1 MTNAT
6 FTCRAASNEARNNEN
21 RTAMNLRIY
30 FFLLAASLTSLML
43 HAQDKNISGRLVDE
57 QQQPVEYANVVLLSL
72 PDSAFVAGVVSDAQ
86 GAFQLTH
93 SGNGSL
99 LRISCVGFAELY
111 RNVEAGHLGTL
122 TLSTDSRMLS
132 EVTVKGDLP
141 KTRLKGDAM
150 ITTVT
155 GSVLEQAG
163 TAENLLDKI
172 PNVTAKD
179 GEVNVFGRG
188 AAEVYING
196 RKVRNSSELD
206 QLSSDNIKQVE
217 VVTNPGA
224 RYDASVKAV
233 VRIVTKKVTGE
244 GFGFNNRLYMRNDR
258 YAGWAIREQYNFNY
272 RHKGF
277 DLSGMLY
284 GNDWSWGQPQNVS
297 QVTHLD
303 KEWEQ
308 HLDVDYKGHSK
319 TVSGQLALNY
329 QFNPNHSMGVR
340 YDYQRDPSSTTHL
353 HTTTDVLTDGVQT
366 DHSVS
371 HMRNATPETKHT
383 LNYYYNGQIG
393 QWNID
398 FNADGYWNFLRETQ
412 RSDETAEQSGDRVV
426 HTYNR
431 DRSSLQAA
439 KLVVSCPLWQGN
451 LAFGGEY
458 ASTRRT
464 SRYRNPEGL
473 MADNDSRINEL
484 TAAGFVEYS
493 RSFGKVSAQAG
504 LRYEH
509 VDFDYYERDV
519 HMDEQSRTYDNLFP
533 SLNVNIPVGKV
544 QMQLTY
550 AGKVTRPSYS
560 ILRDAT
566 TYINRYTYQTGNPF
580 LRPTMM
586 QNLSVAASY
595 QWVNLYVGYSHVKD
609 DINQMCVNYSD
620 EDPTIGLLNWFNLD
634 AYDQMAASLTL
645 APTIGPWR
653 PQFIVQ
659 MQKQWYSM
667 ETHEGRVNLNH
678 PIATFAWY
686 NSLTLP
692 GDFLLDVDGY
702 FTTKGHSK
710 NMYSNGTFFL
720 VNMALTKS
728 FLKERLTA
736 QFRANNLFENN
747 SSKFLL
753 YSGIRQFSG
762 SNPQFRG
769 ISLNLT
775 YKFNTARSKYKGTG
789 AGQDQ
794 KSRM

>member
-1 MTNAT
+1 M
-6 FTCRAASNEARNNEN
+6 
-21 RTAMNLRIY
+21 MNLRIY
-30 FFLLAASLTSLML
+30 LFLVAASLTTLL
-43 HAQDKNISGRLVDE
+43 AHAQNATISGRLVDE
-57 QQQPVEYANVVLLSL
+57 QQQPIEYANVVLLSL
-72 PDSAFVAGVVSDAQ
+72 PDSAFVTGVVSDAQ
-86 GAFQLTH
+86 GTFHLTQT
-93 SGNGSL
+93 GKGCL
-99 LRISCVGFAELY
+99 LRISCVGFADLY
-111 RNVEAGHLGTL
+111 RNVGSGDLGTL
-122 TLSTDSRMLS
+122 SLQTDSRMLG
-132 EVTVKGDLP
+132 EVMVKGELP

-150 ITTVT
+150 ITTVS

-188 AAEVYING
+188 TAEIYING

-233 VRIVTKKVTGE
+233 VRIVTKKVVGE

-258 YAGWAIREQYNFNY
+258 YAGWAFQEQYNFNY

-277 DLSGMLY
+277 DLSGMLFA
-284 GNDWSWGQPQNVS
+284 NEWRWGQPQNIT

-303 KEWEQ
+303 KKWEQ
-308 HLDVDYKGHSK
+308 HLDVDYKGRSK
-319 TVSGQLALNY
+319 TVSGQLSLNY
-329 QFNPNHSMGVR
+329 QFSPNHSMGVR
-340 YDYQRDPSSTTHL
+340 YEYQRDPSSTTDL
-353 HTTTDVLTDGVQT
+353 YTTTDVLTDGVQT

-371 HMRNATPETKHT
+371 LMRKSTPETKHT

-393 QWNID
+393 SWNID
-398 FNADGYWNFLRETQ
+398 FNVDGYWNFLRETQ
-412 RSDETAEQSGDRVV
+412 RSDETADQSGDRVV

-439 KLVVSCPLWQGN
+439 KLVVSHPLWQGN
-451 LAFGGEY
+451 LSFGGEY

-464 SRYRNPEGL
+464 SCYRNPEGL

-484 TAAGFVEYS
+484 TASGFVEYS
-493 RSFGKVSAQAG
+493 RTFGKVNAQAG

-509 VDFDYYERDV
+509 VDFDYYEKDV
-519 HMDEQSRTYDNLFP
+519 HMDEQSRTYNNLFP
-533 SLNVNIPVGKV
+533 SLNVNIPVGQV

-550 AGKVTRPSYS
+550 AGKMTRPSYS

-580 LRPTMM
+580 LHPTMI

-609 DINQMCVNYSD
+609 DISQICINYSD
-620 EDPTIGLLNWFNLD
+620 DDPTIGLLYWDNLD
-634 AYDQMAASLTL
+634 AYDQIAASLTL
-645 APTIGPWR
+645 APTIGPWH

-667 ETHEGRVNLNH
+667 ETHEGSVNLNH
-678 PIATFAWY
+678 PIATFIWN

-692 GDFLLDVDGY
+692 GGFLLDVDAH
-702 FTTKGHSK
+702 FITKGHNK
-710 NMYSNGTFFL
+710 NIYSNGTFFR

-728 FLKERLTA
+728 FLKDRLTA
-736 QFRANNLFENN
+736 QFRVNNIFENN
-747 SSKFLL
+747 STKFLL

-762 SNPQFRG
+762 TNPQFRG

-775 YKFNTARSKYKGTG
+775 YKFNAARSKYKGTG

>member
-1 MTNAT
+1 M
-6 FTCRAASNEARNNEN
+6 
-21 RTAMNLRIY
+21 MNLRTY
-30 FFLLAASLTSLML
+30 LFFVAASLSALL
-43 HAQDKNISGRLVDE
+43 AHAQDATISGRLVDE
-57 QQQPVEYANVVLLSL
+57 QQHPVEYANVVLLSL
-72 PDSAFVAGVVSDAQ
+72 PDSAFVTGVVSDAQ
-86 GAFQLTH
+86 GAFHLTH
-93 SGNGSL
+93 SCKGGL
-99 LRISCVGFAELY
+99 LRISCVGFADLY
-111 RNVEAGHLGTL
+111 RSAASGGIGTL
-122 TLSTDSRMLS
+122 TLQTDSRMLG
-132 EVTVKGDLP
+132 EVTVKGELP

-150 ITTVT
+150 ITTVV

-172 PNVTAKD
+172 PNVTASD

-206 QLSSDNIKQVE
+206 QLSSDNIRQVE
-217 VVTNPGA
+217 VVSNPGA

-244 GFGFNNRLYMRNDR
+244 GFGFNNRLYVRNDR
-258 YAGWAIREQYNFNY
+258 YAGWSFQEQYRFNY

-277 DLSGMLY
+277 DLSGMLF
-284 GNDWSWGQPQNVS
+284 GNDWQWGQPQDIF

-303 KEWEQ
+303 KEWKQ
-308 HLDVDYKGHSK
+308 HLDVDYKGRSK
-319 TVSGQLALNY
+319 TVSGQLTLNY
-329 QFNPNHSMGVR
+329 QFNPRHSMGVR
-340 YDYQRDPSSTTHL
+340 YEYQRDPSSRIRL

-366 DHSVS
+366 DRSES
-371 HMRNATPETKHT
+371 FMRTSTPETKHT

-412 RSDETAEQSGDRVV
+412 RSDETADQSGDREV

-431 DRSSLQAA
+431 DRSNLQAA
-439 KLVVSCPLWQGN
+439 KLVVSRPLWQGS
-451 LAFGGEY
+451 LSFGGEY

-464 SRYRNPEGL
+464 SHYRNPEGL

-484 TAAGFVEYS
+484 TASGFVEYS
-493 RSFGKVSAQAG
+493 RTFGKVSAQAG

-519 HMDEQSRTYDNLFP
+519 LMDEQSRTYNNLFP
-533 SLNVNIPVGKV
+533 SLNVNVPVGQV
-544 QMQLTY
+544 QLQLTY
-550 AGKVTRPSYS
+550 AGKVTRPNYEY
-560 ILRDAT
+560 LRDAT
-566 TYINRYTYQTGNPF
+566 IYVNRYTYQSGNPF
-580 LRPTMM
+580 LRPTMI
-586 QNLSVAASY
+586 QNLSMAASY

-609 DINQMCVNYSD
+609 DISQICINYSD
-620 EDPTIGLLNWFNLD
+620 DDPTIGLLYWENLD

-645 APTIGPWR
+645 APTVGPWR

-667 ETHEGRVNLNH
+667 ETHEGSVRLNH
-678 PIATFAWY
+678 PIATFVWN

-692 GDFLLDVDGY
+692 GGFLLDVDGY
-702 FTTKGHSK
+702 FVTKGHDK
-710 NMYSNGTFFL
+710 NIYSNGTFSR

-736 QFRANNLFENN
+736 QFRANNIFESN
-747 SSKFLL
+747 STKFLM

-762 SNPQFRG
+762 TNPQFRTL
-769 ISLNLT
+769 SLNLT
-775 YKFNTARSKYKGTG
+775 YKFNAARSKYKGTG

-794 KSRM
+794 KNRM

>member
-1 MTNAT
+1 
-6 FTCRAASNEARNNEN
+6 
-21 RTAMNLRIY
+21 MNLRIY
-30 FFLLAASLTSLML
+30 LFLLATSLTTLLL
-43 HAQDKNISGRLVDE
+43 HAQETTLIGQLVDE
-57 QQQPVEYANVVLLSL
+57 QQQPIEYANVVLLSQ

-86 GAFQLTH
+86 GAFRLVNP
-93 SGNGSL
+93 GRGSL
-99 LRISCVGFAELY
+99 LRISCVGFADLY
-111 RNVEAGHLGTL
+111 REVTAGSLGTL
-122 TLSTDSRMLS
+122 TLHADSQMLS

-150 ITTVT
+150 ITTVA

-172 PNVTAKD
+172 PNVTATD
-179 GEVNVFGRG
+179 GEVTVFGRG

-196 RKVRNSSELD
+196 RKVRNASELD
-206 QLSSDNIKQVE
+206 QLSSDNIRQVE

-233 VRIVTKKVTGE
+233 VRILTKKVVGE
-244 GFGFNNRLYMRNDR
+244 GFGFNNRLYVRNDR
-258 YAGWAIREQYNFNY
+258 YAGWAFLEQYNFNY
-272 RHKGF
+272 RHRGF

-284 GNDWSWGQPQNVS
+284 ANDWRWGQPQDIT

-303 KEWEQ
+303 KEWSQ
-308 HLDVDYKGHSK
+308 HLDVGYKGRSK
-319 TVSGQLALNY
+319 TVSGALTLNY
-329 QFNPNHSMGVR
+329 QFNPNHSMGLR
-340 YDYQRDPSSTTHL
+340 YDYRRTPSEKSDL
-353 HTTTDVLTDGVQT
+353 YTTTDVLTDGVQT
-366 DHSVS
+366 DRSIS
-371 HMRNATPETKHT
+371 RMQILAPATKHT
-383 LNYYYNGQIG
+383 LNYYYNGRAG
-393 QWNID
+393 QWSID
-398 FNADGYWNFLRETQ
+398 FNADGYWTSLRETQ
-412 RSDETAEQSGDRVV
+412 RSDETADQSGDRSV

-439 KLVVSCPLWQGN
+439 KLVVSRPLWQGN
-451 LAFGGEY
+451 LSFGGEY
-458 ASTRRT
+458 AYTRRT

-473 MADNDSRINEL
+473 MADNDSRIHEL

-533 SLNVNIPVGKV
+533 SLNVNIPVGQV

-550 AGKVTRPSYS
+550 AGKVTRPNYS
-560 ILRDAT
+560 FLRDAT
-566 TYINRYTYQTGNPF
+566 LYINRYTYQTGNPF
-580 LRPTMM
+580 LRPTMQ
-586 QNLSVAASY
+586 QNLAVAASY
-595 QWVNLYVGYSHVKD
+595 RWLNLYVGYSHVKD
-609 DINQMCVNYSD
+609 DISQICVNYSD
-620 EDPTIGLLNWFNLD
+620 DDPTIGLLNWYNLD
-634 AYDQMAASLTL
+634 AYDQLAASLTL

-659 MQKQWYSM
+659 MQKQWFSM
-667 ETHEGRVNLNH
+667 ETHEGRANLNH
-678 PIATFAWY
+678 PIATFVWD

-692 GDFLLDVDGY
+692 GGFLLDVDGN

-710 NMYSNGTFFL
+710 NIYSNGTFYS
-720 VNMALTKS
+720 VNLGLTKS
-728 FLKERLTA
+728 LLKERLTA
-736 QFRANNLFENN
+736 QFRVYNLFESN
-747 SSKFLL
+747 STKFLM

-762 SNPQFRG
+762 TNPQYRTV
-769 ISLNLT
+769 SLNLT

>member
-1 MTNAT
+1 
-6 FTCRAASNEARNNEN
+6 
-21 RTAMNLRIY
+21 MNLRIY
-30 FFLLAASLTSLML
+30 LFLLATSLTTLLL
-43 HAQDKNISGRLVDE
+43 HAQETTLIGQLVDE
-57 QQQPVEYANVVLLSL
+57 QQQPIEYANVVLLSQ

-86 GAFQLTH
+86 GAFRLVNP
-93 SGNGSL
+93 GRGSL
-99 LRISCVGFAELY
+99 LRISCVGFADLY
-111 RNVEAGHLGTL
+111 RAVTAGSLGTL
-122 TLSTDSRMLS
+122 TLHADSQMLS

-150 ITTVT
+150 ITTVA

-172 PNVTAKD
+172 PNVTAAD
-179 GEVNVFGRG
+179 GEVTVFGRG
-188 AAEVYING
+188 TAEVYING
-196 RKVRNSSELD
+196 RKVRNASELD
-206 QLSSDNIKQVE
+206 QLSSDNIRQVE

-233 VRIVTKKVTGE
+233 VRILTKKVVGE
-244 GFGFNNRLYMRNDR
+244 GFGFNNRLYVRNDR
-258 YAGWAIREQYNFNY
+258 YAGWAFLEQYNFNY
-272 RHKGF
+272 RHRGF

-284 GNDWSWGQPQNVS
+284 ANDWRWGQPQDIT

-303 KEWEQ
+303 KEWSQ
-308 HLDVDYKGHSK
+308 HLDVGYKGRSK
-319 TVSGQLALNY
+319 TVSGALTLNY
-329 QFNPNHSMGVR
+329 QFNPHHSMGLR
-340 YDYQRDPSSTTHL
+340 YDYQRTPSDVTKL
-353 HTTTDVLTDGVQT
+353 HAVTDVLTDGVQT
-366 DHSVS
+366 DRSES
-371 HMRNATPETKHT
+371 FMNTYSPETKHT

-412 RSDETAEQSGDRVV
+412 RSDETADQSDDRSV

-439 KLVVSCPLWQGN
+439 KLVVSRPLWQGN
-451 LAFGGEY
+451 LSFGGEY
-458 ASTRRT
+458 AYARRS

-473 MADNDSRINEL
+473 MADNDSRIHEL

-533 SLNVNIPVGKV
+533 SLNVNIPVGQV

-550 AGKVTRPSYS
+550 AGKVTRPNYS
-560 ILRDAT
+560 FLRDAT
-566 TYINRYTYQTGNPF
+566 LYINRYTYQTGNPF
-580 LRPTMM
+580 LRPTLM
-586 QNLSVAASY
+586 QNLSVVASY
-595 QWVNLYVGYSHVKD
+595 RWLNLYVGYSHVKD
-609 DINQMCVNYSD
+609 DISQICVNYSD
-620 EDPTIGLLNWFNLD
+620 DDPTIGLLNWYNLD
-634 AYDQMAASLTL
+634 AYDQLAASLTL

-659 MQKQWYSM
+659 MQKQWFSM
-667 ETHEGRVNLNH
+667 ETHEGRANLNH
-678 PIATFAWY
+678 PIATFVWD

-692 GDFLLDVDGY
+692 GGFLLDVDGN

-710 NMYSNGTFFL
+710 NIYSNGTFYS
-720 VNMALTKS
+720 VNLGLTKS
-728 FLKERLTA
+728 LLKERLTA
-736 QFRANNLFENN
+736 QFRVYNLFESN
-747 SSKFLL
+747 STKFLM

-762 SNPQFRG
+762 TNPQYRTV
-769 ISLNLT
+769 SLNLT

>member
-1 MTNAT
+1 M
-6 FTCRAASNEARNNEN
+6 
-21 RTAMNLRIY
+21 MNLRTY
-30 FFLLAASLTSLML
+30 LFLVVASLTALWA
-43 HAQDKNISGRLVDE
+43 HAQDATISGRLVDE
-57 QQQPVEYANVVLLSL
+57 QQHPVEYANVVLLSL

-86 GAFQLTH
+86 GAFYLTH
-93 SGNGSL
+93 SGKGCL
-99 LRISCVGFAELY
+99 LRISCVGFADLY
-111 RNVEAGHLGTL
+111 RKAGSGELGTL
-122 TLSTDSRMLS
+122 TLQTDSRMLG
-132 EVTVKGDLP
+132 EVTVKGELP

-150 ITTVT
+150 ITTVA
-155 GSVLEQAG
+155 GSVLERAG

-179 GEVNVFGRG
+179 GEVTVFGRG

-206 QLSSDNIKQVE
+206 QLSSDNIRQVE
-217 VVTNPGA
+217 VVSNPGA

-244 GFGFNNRLYMRNDR
+244 GFSFDNRLYVRNDR
-258 YAGWAIREQYNFNY
+258 YAGWAVREQYNFNY

-277 DLSGMLY
+277 DLSGMLFA
-284 GNDWSWGQPQNVS
+284 NEWRWGQPQDIT

-308 HLDVDYKGHSK
+308 HLDVDYKGRSK
-319 TVSGQLALNY
+319 TVSGQLTLNY
-329 QFNPNHSMGVR
+329 QFNPHHSMGVR
-340 YDYQRDPSSTTHL
+340 YEYRRDPSSTIHL
-353 HTTTDVLTDGVQT
+353 HTMTDVLTDGVQA

-371 HMRNATPETKHT
+371 LMRTSTPETKHT
-383 LNYYYNGQIG
+383 LNCYYNGQIG
-393 QWNID
+393 LWNID

-412 RSDETAEQSGDRVV
+412 RSDETADQSGDRVI
-426 HTYNR
+426 HTYSR

-439 KLVVSCPLWQGN
+439 KLVVSRPLWQGN
-451 LAFGGEY
+451 LSLGGEY

-473 MADNDSRINEL
+473 MADNDSRINEQ
-484 TAAGFVEYS
+484 TASGFVEYS
-493 RSFGKVSAQAG
+493 RTFGKVSVQAG

-509 VDFDYYERDV
+509 VDFDYYEKEV
-519 HMDEQSRTYDNLFP
+519 LMDGQSRTYNNLFP
-533 SLNVNIPVGKV
+533 SLNVNIPAGQV

-550 AGKVTRPSYS
+550 AGKVTRPNYEY
-560 ILRDAT
+560 LRDAT
-566 TYINRYTYQTGNPF
+566 IYVNRYTYQSGNLF

-609 DINQMCVNYSD
+609 DISQICINYSD
-620 EDPTIGLLNWFNLD
+620 NDPTIGLLYWDNLD

-659 MQKQWYSM
+659 LQKQWYSM
-667 ETHEGRVNLNH
+667 ETHEGSVRLNH
-678 PIATFAWY
+678 PIATFAWN

-692 GDFLLDVDGY
+692 GGFLLDVDGY
-702 FTTKGHSK
+702 FATKGH
-710 NMYSNGTFFL
+710 NRNIYSSGTFFQ

-736 QFRANNLFENN
+736 QFRANNVFE
-747 SSKFLL
+747 SGSTKFLM

-762 SNPQFRG
+762 TNPQFRTL
-769 ISLNLT
+769 SLNLT
-775 YKFNTARSKYKGTG
+775 YKFNATRSKYKGTG